1 MIAFLK
7 FIFYFFLTLF
17 LLGLIGRIA
26 LRLWLRRLY
35 KKVNQ
40 ETGQQ
45 SSDNSRERNFS
56 FPRKRKIINKNQG
69 EYVDYEELDSQ

>member
-7 FIFYFFLTLF
+7 FIFYFFLALF

-35 KKVNQ
+35 KKMNQ
-40 ETGQQ
+40 EAGQQ
-45 SSDNSRERNFS
+45 SPDSERNSGFS
-56 FPRKRKIINKNQG
+56 FTQRKKIIDKNQG
-69 EYVDYEELDSQ
+69 EYVDYEELD

>member
-17 LLGLIGRIA
+17 LLGLIGRII

-35 KKVNQ
+35 KKINQ

-45 SSDNSRERNFS
+45 SSDNSKGRNFS
-56 FPRKRKIINKNQG
+56 FTRKKKIIDKNQG
-69 EYVDYEELDSQ
+69 EYVDYEELD

>member
-7 FIFYFFLTLF
+7 FIFYFFLALF

-35 KKVNQ
+35 KKMNQ
-40 ETGQQ
+40 EAGQQ
-45 SSDNSRERNFS
+45 SPDSERNSGFS
-56 FPRKRKIINKNQG
+56 FTRRKKIIDKNQG
-69 EYVDYEELDSQ
+69 EYVDYEELD